1 MKNVLILG
9 KASYIGESLYSW
21 LLNYPDKYKVDI
33 ISTVN
38 DRWREADF
46 SLYDAIVDFAG
57 IAHINHIT
65 KDMEG
70 MFYSVNRDLTIEL
83 GKHAKEQG
91 VRHFIYFSSMNVYG
105 DRGGVVSDRN
115 KIGPTSFYG
124 DSKLQGEL
132 GLQKLEDKDFAV
144 AYVRPPFVYGK
155 GCKGNYNTVS
165 KIAKIMPIFP
175 NYKNRKSMIYIDN
188 LCEFIR
194 LVIDN
199 ECGGVFTPQNREL
212 VSTSDL
218 VKEIAKYSNRTIK
231 FTRIFNWFISA
242 GNKCSRKIS
251 RAFGDD
257 CYSLELS
264 NYWDF
269 RYCVIDF
276 EESIKRCN

>member
-1 MKNVLILG
+1 
-9 KASYIGESLYSW
+9 
-21 LLNYPDKYKVDI
+21 
-33 ISTVN
+33 
-38 DRWREADF
+38 
-46 SLYDAIVDFAG
+46 
-57 IAHINHIT
+57 
-65 KDMEG
+65 
-70 MFYSVNRDLTIEL
+70 
-83 GKHAKEQG
+83 
-91 VRHFIYFSSMNVYG
+91 
-105 DRGGVVSDRN
+105 
-115 KIGPTSFYG
+115 
-124 DSKLQGEL
+124 
-132 GLQKLEDKDFAV
+132 
-144 AYVRPPFVYGK
+144 
-155 GCKGNYNTVS
+155 
-165 KIAKIMPIFP
+165 
-175 NYKNRKSMIYIDN
+175 MIYIDN

-257 CYSLELS
+257 CYLLELS